1 MKYIFKTLCCLSA
14 LLSATVSCQ
23 KINSD
28 EPTATDNV
36 RISLVS
42 PTPATKV
49 IGDGTKAKIVYYTAF
64 VNGKSVP
71 TLCQTADLDANGQA
85 ILDLKLVK
93 NVTYTFVFWAQTPAV
108 TGQPEYYDLSTFY
121 TDANVKVNYNVPA
134 NDDLRDAFCAVE
146 EILVTGEIDKE
157 VVLRR
162 PFGQINFGASD
173 YEMVKQLELHQGMTS
188 EMTVSGVADIINILD
203 GSVSNSGTTV
213 PFEAIFTPTAIPT
226 GEDEYITVQG
236 VQYGYV
242 GMNYVLASEIGE
254 TVSVKGKFVNRTSI
268 WETEIL
274 PNVPIRRNHKTN
286 IVGELFVEHGEIK
299 IIIEPDFNTPDEDV
313 TIN

>member
-1 MKYIFKTLCCLSA
+1 MGNIFKTFCYLA
-14 LLSATVSCQ
+14 AIVFAAGSCQ
-23 KINSD
+23 KLNSD
-28 EPTATDNV
+28 EPTTDNV

-49 IGDGTKAKIVYYTAF
+49 IGDGTKAKIVYYAAF
-64 VNGKSVP
+64 VEGKSIP

-85 ILDLKLVK
+85 VLNLKLVK
-93 NVTYTFVFWAQTPAV
+93 NVNYTFVFWAQTPAV
-108 TGQPEYYDLSTFY
+108 SGQPEYYDLSTFY
-121 TDANVKVNYNVPA
+121 TDSKVKVNYNVPA

-146 EILVTGEIDKE
+146 DILVTGEIDKE

-188 EMTVSGVADIINILD
+188 EMIVSGVADIINVLD
-203 GSVSNSGTTV
+203 GSVSNSGTAV
-213 PFEAIFTPTAIPT
+213 PFEAIFTPTAIPS
-226 GEDEYITVQG
+226 GDDEYIIVQG
-236 VQYGYV
+236 VEYGYV

-254 TVSVKGKFVNRTSI
+254 TVSVKGKFVNGTSI
-268 WETEIL
+268 WETDIL

-286 IVGELFVEHGEIK
+286 IVGELFVEHGELK
-299 IIIEPDFNTPDEDV
+299 IIVVPDFNIPDEDV
-313 TIN
+313 FIN